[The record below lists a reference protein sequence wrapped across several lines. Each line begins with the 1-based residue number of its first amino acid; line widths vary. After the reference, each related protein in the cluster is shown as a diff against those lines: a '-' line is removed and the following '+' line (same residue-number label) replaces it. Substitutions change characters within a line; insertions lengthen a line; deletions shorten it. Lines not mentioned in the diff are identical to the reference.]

1 MSTSLDCLLNVWFCI
16 SIIPDS
22 AVCKCKVS
30 KTNWALCV
38 SFNQIIHNH
47 QTSSSI
53 SLTSLSGFK
62 TLIISLGVEVFI
74 NTTRRDALRIESCR
88 TMYTASCALI
98 LTLSHYL
105 LPISLTCC
113 IWWNWSFLLRY
124 KPVVT
129 VHSYLSEPL
138 KYNLLCTQHM
148 YTHVI

>member
-1 MSTSLDCLLNVWFCI
+1 M
-16 SIIPDS
+16 PDS
-22 AVCKCKVS
+22 KVCKCKVS

-38 SFNQIIHNH
+38 SFNQITRI
-47 QTSSSI
+47 TSRSSSI
-53 SLTSLSGFK
+53 SLTLLSAFK
-62 TLIISLGVEVFI
+62 TLILSLEVEVFI

-138 KYNLLCTQHM
+138 KFNLLYIQHM